1 MNDLLRPAAEPHV
14 SYARQSN
21 GSRSSTT
28 TLTQYTGTWGRKEA
42 VHLLKRTMFGAKKAD
57 VDHLLTLTM
66 SQAVDEL
73 LTAPA
78 SPPSPPVNNYNGT
91 AFTDAAIP
99 FGQTWVNDTTVQNM
113 ALGPR
118 TASLKSWWY
127 GQMIN
132 QPRSIEEKL
141 VLFWHNHFSTQIASY
156 VEPRGGYKYL
166 ATLRQYAFGN
176 FKDFTKAITLDPA
189 MLVFLNGYLNSNTA
203 PDENYARELQEL
215 FTVGKDLPS
224 HYTEADVKAAAR
236 VLTGYRIDAAT
247 LAVSF
252 VPAQH
257 DATDKQF
264 SAFYN
269 NTIITGQAGANGQNE
284 LDDLLTMIFA
294 QAETAKY
301 ICRQIYRYF
310 IYFDIDATIET
321 NIITPLSDAFRNGG
335 YQIQPILA
343 TLFKS
348 EHFYDMLNRG
358 CIIKPP
364 TDFLIGLIREY
375 SVPFPLATDI
385 ATSYQSWLTVG
396 YFSILLGQDI
406 LDPPSVSGWPSYY
419 QYPEYYELW
428 INNSTLPL
436 RNKVTD
442 ELIYAG
448 FPANTFNIQIDV
460 VDYCSHLPTPDD
472 PAAVVSDTIGFLYM
486 IDVSQATQDYI
497 RVYGLLGGQTTNSYW
512 TAAWDDYVNNPT
524 DLAKR
529 SIVETRLR
537 LMFKYLMNL
546 SEYHL
551 A

>member
-1 MNDLLRPAAEPHV
+1 MNDLLRPAAEANV
-14 SYARQSN
+14 SYARNTN

-28 TLTQYTGTWGRKEA
+28 TLTQYAGTWGRKEA

-66 SQAVDEL
+66 DQAVDEM

-78 SPPSPPVNNYNGT
+78 SPPSPPINDYNGT

-99 FGQTWVNDTTVQNM
+99 FGQTWVNDTTTQPL

-118 TASLKSWWY
+118 TGSLKGWWY

-156 VEPRGGYKYL
+156 TEPRIGYKYL
-166 ATLRQYAFGN
+166 TTIRQNALGN
-176 FKDFTKAITLDPA
+176 FKDFVKAITLDPA

-224 HYTEADVKAAAR
+224 HYTEDDVKAAAK
-236 VLTGYRIDAAT
+236 VLTGYRIDPVT
-247 LAVSF
+247 FAVSF
-252 VPAQH
+252 VPSEH
-257 DATDKQF
+257 DTTDKVF
-264 SAFYN
+264 SSFYS
-269 NTIITGQAGANGQNE
+269 NTTVTGQTGTNGQNE

-294 QAETAKY
+294 QPETAKY

-310 IYFDIDATIET
+310 IYFDIDSTIET
-321 NIITPLSDAFRNGG
+321 NIITPLSDAFRNNG

-358 CIIKPP
+358 CVIKAP
-364 TDFLIGLIREY
+364 TDFLIGLFREY
-375 SVPFPLATDI
+375 SIALP
-385 ATSYQSWLTVG
+385 ATSAIADNYQACLTVG
-396 YFSILLGQDI
+396 SYSVVLGQDL

-419 QYPEYYELW
+419 QYPQYYELW

-442 ELIYAG
+442 GLIYTGLTING
-448 FPANTFNIQIDV
+448 FTSKIDV
-460 VDYCSHLPTPDD
+460 VDYCANLPTPDD
-472 PAAVVSDTIGFLYM
+472 PAAVVSDAISFLYM
-486 IDVSQATQDYI
+486 IDVSQSTQDYI
-497 RVYGLLGGQTTNSYW
+497 RIYGLLGGQTTNSYW
-512 TAAWDDYVNNPT
+512 TTAWDDYINDPT
-524 DLAKR
+524 NTAKR
-529 SIVETRLR
+529 NIVETRLQ